1 MLGQP
6 VESAMPTVRCPR
18 PDEREAV
25 WDLVGEVFGQAR
37 LARRTVR
44 DALADEPFYR
54 DEQTL
59 VAVGP
64 RAICGHLA
72 FYRCELSLGEVSL
85 PVGRIGSVAVAAPA
99 RRRGVGTRLVQAA
112 HEVLGD
118 VAAICLDPAHDAYVR
133 QFYEQLGYVAAR
145 RCIGYQTVDASL
157 LPPPTVVVRPATAAD
172 VAALD
177 RLYRA
182 TYGRRA
188 GTFSR
193 GDEWWRRRCERQPLL
208 WVKDGLEVQ
217 VADDGAVVGYAMSW
231 YDGLHQ
237 VLDLACEPGRDDAAA
252 ALLRHRAGGAPQ
264 LGIHVA
270 DDEAAWP
277 WLSRLAPVDE
287 SPPPCTMML
296 RVVSSVRLVGPL
308 RALLASRGAELQCDD
323 EAVLSV
329 EGGGLR
335 CGWSRFLAL
344 CLDGAPLGEWA
355 AGGQVA
361 VEGELAAVQ
370 AVLPPR
376 RATRRPADGF

>member
-1 MLGQP
+1 
-6 VESAMPTVRCPR
+6 MPTIRCPR

-59 VAVGP
+59 VAAGHGG
-64 RAICGHLA
+64 ISGHLA

-85 PVGRIGSVAVAAPA
+85 PVGRIGSVAVSAAK
-99 RRRGVGTRLVQAA
+99 RRRGIGARLMQAA
-112 HEVLGD
+112 HEALSD

-133 QFYEQLGYVAAR
+133 QFYEQLGYVASR
-145 RCIGYQTVDASL
+145 RSIGYQTVDAAL
-157 LPPPTVVVRPATAAD
+157 LPEASIAVRRATAAD
-172 VAALD
+172 ASALD
-177 RLYRA
+177 RLYLA
-182 TYGRRA
+182 TYGGRA

-193 GDEWWRRRCERQPLL
+193 SDEWWRRRCERHPLL
-208 WVKDGLEVQ
+208 WVKDGLEVH

-237 VLDLACEPGRDDAAA
+237 VLDLACEPGREDAAG
-252 ALLRHRAGGAPQ
+252 ALLRQRAGGAPQ
-264 LGIHVA
+264 LGIHIA
-270 DDEAAWP
+270 EDEAAWP

-287 SPPPCTMML
+287 SPPPCTMMV
-296 RVVSSVRLVGPL
+296 RVVNSVRLVGPL

-323 EAVLSV
+323 EAVLSLP
-329 EGGGLR
+329 GAGLR

-344 CLDGAPLGEWA
+344 CLDRTPLAEWA
-355 AGGQVA
+355 TGGQVA
-361 VEGELAAVQ
+361 VDGDRAAVQ
-370 AVLPPR
+370 AVLPARP
-376 RATRRPADGF
+376 ATRRPADGF